1 MHIHAALIVCR
12 LATAD
17 FVQFEV
23 FGVFPLI
30 RAEMAAEGTLLCS
43 YPGPAIQISTD
54 ILMGECFL
62 RELSSF
68 LVQMGLDHL
77 PPTPSTNLA
86 RRCVH
91 DGAPSHPGYI
101 SELLIGIL
109 RGYGQPAVMDCITKR
124 IGDEV
129 LLDTAGN
136 PPLDK
141 PFLRQDKQGEDKP
154 WKRSPIMAHSQRL
167 LSVLSQCL
175 RSFQPFYPLL
185 SPLPSAYLHPPRFPK
200 RVTLRHEGQND
211 SACF

>member
-1 MHIHAALIVCR
+1 MHIRAQNAALIVRR
-12 LATAD
+12 LATVD

-30 RAEMAAEGTLLCS
+30 RAEMATEGKLLCS

-54 ILMGECFL
+54 IFMGECFL
-62 RELSSF
+62 RELSSS
-68 LVQMGLDHL
+68 LVQMNFDHL
-77 PPTPSTNLA
+77 PPTPSTNFA

-101 SELLIGIL
+101 SELLVGIL
-109 RGYGQPAVMDCITKR
+109 RGYGQPAVMDRITKR

-141 PFLRQDKQGEDKP
+141 PLLRKDKQGEDKP
-154 WKRSPIMAHSQRL
+154 WRRSL
-167 LSVLSQCL
+167 LWLIL
-175 RSFQPFYPLL
+175 RVSFQFSL
-185 SPLPSAYLHPPRFPK
+185 
-200 RVTLRHEGQND
+200 
-211 SACF
+211 SACGLFKPFILFFHRHLLRTCTHRDFPSELLYVMRVK